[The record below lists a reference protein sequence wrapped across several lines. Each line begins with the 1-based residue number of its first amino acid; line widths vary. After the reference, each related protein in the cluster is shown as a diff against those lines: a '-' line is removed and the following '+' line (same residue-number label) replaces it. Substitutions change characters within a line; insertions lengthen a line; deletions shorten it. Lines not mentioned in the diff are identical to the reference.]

1 MSSAPAPVRDKL
13 VWVFNCADAFIGNPK
28 WLFLYITKFRP
39 DIEAVWLT
47 NTESTVA
54 QIRKLGYRAE
64 TFKSRKGIA
73 VQRRAGVW
81 VVNQVKEQIP
91 ANLTGVVLLNL
102 WHGVGVKSIERGMNE
117 GYLRERIARKYIRN
131 NQAYH
136 DTQLFLV
143 TSPEMEKH
151 FTKYIGLSE
160 DRVIRGGYPQNV
172 YTRLHGEVSTFDHDL
187 LRRKGLPAGTRV
199 AIYSPT
205 PRRTSNKEFLNQAL
219 PDIPRLLETLRRE
232 NILLILK
239 MHPHLTSDATF
250 SKLREAY
257 GHEPNLMF
265 WDNTED
271 VYEVF
276 HQIDIAVVDYSS
288 ILYDMLDAGVTK
300 VVRYI
305 FDYHDGNAVLEPG
318 VDYLGLSCGAVAADF
333 DQLLERLGEDLT
345 VAAEDLAP
353 LNDYFWAYS
362 DDKTFDT
369 IVDKALSFEPKQTP
383 LPTLYSYDVFDTLIH
398 RKVVEPRGIFYAVM
412 QQMQE
417 SSIHFPGFLEDRF
430 PELRE
435 QAESNVRENRRKRP
449 ELRASGDLEITLADI
464 YDRLADLY
472 DLTAEQRALLMQ
484 WEQDVEISN
493 VLPNVDRIAEVKE
506 LLDAGETVVLLSDM
520 YLPKSTLTTM
530 LAAADPA
537 LATVPLY
544 LSNEHKAQKS
554 TRRLYLT
561 VYEDLGYD
569 FAGWQH
575 VGDNRL
581 ADIRSARQL
590 GIQARKVRK
599 PSLGRYGL
607 NLVSSLHSYDGFLVA
622 GMMQRFKEPEP
633 EAQFA
638 YRYASLYLVP
648 YVDWVLDDAV
658 KRNYKTLYFISR
670 DGHFMKPIADAL
682 IAERGLDLRT
692 KYIYGSRKSWRLAS
706 QIDGIDED
714 TFTIYGTFA
723 GARSVTA
730 LAEAARMSVED
741 LLTMFPSM
749 RKARNGRFSAEELT
763 AYLAEMQ
770 ASTAF
775 REYLAGNAVADRDL
789 AVRYF
794 QQEIDFDEPFSV
806 VEYWGRGYT
815 QDCMVRLVAKAA
827 GRELAVPFYYARSI
841 YLSEG
846 LSVRHNF
853 TSGSY
858 SLLLIES
865 IFANLPYG
873 TVEGYRLDG
882 DTVVPVTSPRE
893 HDETLKAALE
903 VHLPTFARDF
913 GREAF
918 LDRSRVRR
926 ELFRYGFEDFKENE
940 ADPVYVN
947 RVGHLRDAVSLSGDE
962 REFAPA
968 LTPRLYV
975 DYVRGTPLT
984 SITRSVTISIRRSTG
999 MGKYLF
1005 LVHRKFALPVRTTP
1019 PGHKRRPNT
1028 KRWQRDRNP

>member
-1 MSSAPAPVRDKL
+1 MSSPTAPTRDKN

-28 WLFLYITKFRP
+28 WLFLYVTKFRP

-54 QIRKLGYRAE
+54 QIRKLGYKAE

-160 DRVIRGGYPQNV
+160 DRIIRAGYPQNV

-187 LRRKGLPAGTRV
+187 LKRKGLPSGTRV

-250 SKLREAY
+250 RSLRETY

-265 WDNTED
+265 WDNSED

-288 ILYDMLDAGVTK
+288 ILYDMLDAGVGK

-305 FDYHDGNAVLEPG
+305 FDYEDGNAVIEPG
-318 VDYLGLSCGAVAADF
+318 VDYLGLSCGAIASDF
-333 DQLLERLGEDLT
+333 DQLLVRLGEDLT
-345 VAAEDLAP
+345 VGDADLAK

-362 DDKTFDT
+362 DDKSFDS
-369 IVDKALSFEPKQTP
+369 IVEKALSFETKETP
-383 LPTLYSYDVFDTLIH
+383 LKTLYSYDVFDTLIH

-417 SSIHFPGFLEDRF
+417 SPLHFPGFLEDRF

-449 ELRASGDLEITLADI
+449 ELRASGELEITLADI

-472 DLTAEQRALLMQ
+472 DLSPEQRDLLMQ
-484 WEQDVEISN
+484 WEQEVEISN

-520 YLPKSTLTTM
+520 YLPKATLTTM
-530 LAAADPA
+530 LAAADPV
-537 LATVPLY
+537 LATIPLY
-544 LSNEHKAQKS
+544 LSNEHQAQKT

-569 FAGWQH
+569 FAKWQH

-581 ADIRSARQL
+581 ADIRSARQM
-590 GIQARKVRK
+590 GISARKVPK
-599 PSLGRYGL
+599 PSFGRYGQ
-607 NLVSSLHSYDGFLVA
+607 NLVRSLHSYDGFLVA
-622 GMMQRFKEPEP
+622 GMMNRFKNPVP

-638 YRYASLYLVP
+638 YKYASLYLVP
-648 YVDWVLDDAV
+648 YVDWVLDNALA
-658 KRNYKTLYFISR
+658 RGYKTLYFISR
-670 DGHFMKPIADAL
+670 DGHFMKPIADGL

-706 QIDGIDED
+706 QIDGIDDD

-723 GARSVTA
+723 GARTLGA
-730 LAEAARMSVED
+730 LAEAARLSVDE
-741 LLTMFPSM
+741 LVAMFPGM
-749 RKARNGRFSAEELT
+749 AKHRKGRFSAEELNG
-763 AYLAEMQ
+763 YLTEMQ
-770 ASTAF
+770 GSAPLRAH
-775 REYLAGNAVADRDL
+775 LADNAAADRDL

-794 QQEIDFDEPFSV
+794 QQEIDFDEPFAV

-815 QDCMVRLVAKAA
+815 QDCMVRLVAQAA
-827 GRELAVPFYYARSI
+827 GRELPVPFYYARSI

-873 TVEGYRLDG
+873 TVEGYRQDG
-882 DTVVPVTSPRE
+882 STVVPVTSPRE
-893 HDETLKAALE
+893 HDAALKDALE
-903 VHLPTFARDF
+903 EHLPTFARDF

-918 LDRSRVRR
+918 LDRERVRR
-926 ELFRYGFEDFKENE
+926 ELFRYGFMDFKENE
-940 ADPVYVN
+940 ADPVYVR
-947 RVGHLRDAVSLSGDE
+947 RVGHLRDAVSLSGEE

-975 DYVRGTPLT
+975 DYLRGTPLT
-984 SITRSVTISIRRSTG
+984 TITRSVTISIRRSRG
-999 MGKYLF
+999 IGRYLF
-1005 LVHRKFALPVRTTP
+1005 LVHRKFALPVSTTQ
-1019 PGHKRRPNT
+1019 PGHQRKPGT
-1028 KRWQRDRNP
+1028 KRWRRDRLP